1 MSRIDRSAK
10 VEHLEMP
17 FAYRVVTEVG
27 TVLIDEES
35 HGVCEAVASAYNN
48 PERWEPTE
56 AFEIAE
62 GFHAVRRSK
71 GIE

>member
-10 VEHLEMP
+10 VEHLP
-17 FAYRVVTEVG
+17 TPYTYRVVTEDG
-27 TVLIDEES
+27 TVLADEES
-35 HGVCEAVASAYNN
+35 HGVCSAVADAYNN

-62 GFHAVRRSK
+62 GFHAARRQR
-71 GIE
+71 GQE